1 MAKQEH
7 TTSIKSKLKLL
18 PDKPGVYKYFDE
30 NGTIIYIG
38 KAKSLKKRVS
48 SYFNKKVFENR
59 KTKILV
65 SKIHDLN
72 VTVVPSEL
80 EALLLENSL
89 IKEFQPKYNINL
101 KDDKSFPLIKISK
114 ERFPKIYAMRNPLKD
129 GSTYYGPYASV
140 KMMNVVLELCKQLYP
155 IRNCNLNLTDKN
167 IQAKKF
173 KVCLEYQ
180 IGNCK
185 GACEGLETEEEY
197 MESIRHIKHILR
209 GNLKEVKVH
218 LKDSMERA
226 ASNWQYEEAE
236 RFRKKLSLLDN
247 YQNRSTVV
255 NPRIDQVDVLNLVET
270 DRYAYV
276 NYMHISSGIV
286 VQSRNFEIKKK
297 LDEDKEAIIERVYA
311 EINNYNS
318 IRTETLVPFK
328 LKLEGTFN
336 VPLKGDRKKLL
347 DLSLRNAKIYAQEK
361 TKHYEKLNPE
371 LRTER
376 ILSTIQKD
384 LSLKELPVHMECFD
398 NSNIQG
404 AFPVAACVVFKNAKA
419 SKKDYRHFN
428 IKTVEGP
435 NDFASMKEVVFR
447 RYKRLIDENMS
458 LPQLIIVDGGK
469 GQLSSAVGALKE
481 LDIYSKVAIV
491 GIAKRLEEIYY
502 PEDPLPLYID
512 KSSES
517 LKIIQQMRDEAHRF
531 GITHHRNRRSKG
543 TVISSLTS
551 IKGIGNETAAD
562 LLRTFKSVAKVKK
575 ASFEELAAEIGP
587 AKAQLIISHFHAK

>member
-1 MAKQEH
+1 MS
-7 TTSIKSKLKLL
+7 SIKSKLKLL

-30 NGTIIYIG
+30 AGTVIYIG

-48 SYFNKKVFENR
+48 SYFNKKAFENR

-65 SKIHDLN
+65 SKIRDLN

-114 ERFPKIYAMRNPLKD
+114 ERFPKIYAMRNPVKD

-155 IRNCNLNLTDKN
+155 IRNCNLNLSEKN

-197 MESIRHIKHILR
+197 LDSIRHIKHILR
-209 GNLKEVKVH
+209 GNLKEVKLH
-218 LKDSMERA
+218 LKQLMANAA
-226 ASNWQYEEAE
+226 ASWQYEEAE
-236 RFRKKLSLLDN
+236 RYKKKLELLEN

-255 NPRIDQVDVLNLVET
+255 NPRIDQVDVLNLLET
-270 DRYAYV
+270 DKYAYV
-276 NYMHISSGIV
+276 NYMHVSRGIII
-286 VQSRNFEIKKK
+286 QSRNFELKKK
-297 LDEDKEAIIERVYA
+297 LDEDKAAILERVYA
-311 EINNYNS
+311 EVNSYNS
-318 IRTETLVPFK
+318 ERAETLIPFK
-328 LKLEGTFN
+328 LSIDGEFK

-347 DLSLRNAKIYAQEK
+347 DLSLRNAKFYAQEK
-361 TKHYEKLNPE
+361 TKQYEKLNPD
-371 LRTER
+371 LKIDR

-384 LSLKELPVHMECFD
+384 LNLKDLPTHMECFD

-404 AFPVAACVVFKNAKA
+404 AYPVAACVVFKNAKA

-435 NDFASMKEVVFR
+435 NDFASMKEVVYR
-447 RYKRLIDENMS
+447 RYKRLIEEKAS
-458 LPQLIIVDGGK
+458 LPQLVIVDGGK
-469 GQLSSAVGALKE
+469 GQLSSAVEALKD
-481 LDIYSKVAIV
+481 LGIYTKLAIV

-551 IKGIGNETAAD
+551 IKGIGKETAAD
-562 LLRTFKSVAKVKK
+562 LLRVFKSVNKVKK
-575 ASFEELAAEIGP
+575 ASFDELAQQIGP
-587 AKAQLIISHFHAK
+587 SKAQLVISHFNGE